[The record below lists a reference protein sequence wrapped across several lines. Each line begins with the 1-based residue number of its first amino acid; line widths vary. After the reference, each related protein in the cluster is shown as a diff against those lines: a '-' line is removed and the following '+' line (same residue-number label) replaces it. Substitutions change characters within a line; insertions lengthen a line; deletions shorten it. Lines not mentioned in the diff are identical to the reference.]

1 MSGIQEIL
9 VVILVFLVI
18 FYLPKRAAR
27 NNREILARSSL
38 PLSFR
43 LRLGILASLV
53 WLSVLAGALHM
64 LAGDWVLLI
73 YAGVGPVL
81 LAWGIAWVVTA
92 RNRR

>member
-18 FYLPKRAAR
+18 FYLPKRTAR
-27 NNREILARSSL
+27 NNREILKRSSL

-53 WLSVLAGALHM
+53 WLSVVVGVLHM

-73 YAGVGPVL
+73 YAGAGPVL